1 MTCPGQLPAPSRD
14 DTGTIT
20 CPICQ
25 ARFTPAGRQ
34 RYCSTACRKTAW
46 RRRHQPP
53 PCPPAIPAARP
64 RRDHTIYECP
74 DCGQRLL
81 GEQRCPDCGIFAR
94 RAGPGG
100 PCPHCGEPVTITD
113 LLQEVATMPP
123 SR

>member
-1 MTCPGQLPAPSRD
+1 MTRSPSRD
-14 DTGTIT
+14 DAATIT

-34 RYCSTACRKTAW
+34 RYCTSACRNTAY

-53 PCPPAIPAARP
+53 AAPLTMPAARA
-64 RRDHTIYECP
+64 RRDHTVYECP

-113 LLQEVATMPP
+113 LLQEVVTTPGN
-123 SR
+123 R